1 MMRLS
6 DQRLRPR
13 LPSWT
18 SSPGFGV
25 AVLFVLAVILIAH
38 GEPQPSSRPSGTSV
52 GVSGSPKVPAAVPA
66 LLVIRAG
73 VVESRQGSSVRRVN
87 LPVAARPLSVVTG
100 RGISVVLA
108 ALDGRQ
114 RAYAVRPDLAVHDLG
129 PADAVIP
136 AATGAA
142 AVLVETG
149 LTEPGKLVASAAGTT
164 TASRTPSASPTETGP
179 PELRDFAVQRYD
191 PAARRVGISQ
201 FLPAGTRIATD
212 TAVGLVV
219 WKPVNRV
226 FDQGVALEPLSA
238 AAMLIRPNRS
248 LRQLGPVHPLAADA
262 TNLLVWDVAIRR
274 FGLMPLR
281 YATSTATSTASPSAS
296 AKPSASRSP
305 PARTGS
311 ASATASPTTVAGVRW
326 FQPTRGITVMTGPAS
341 FNPDGS
347 AFAVYGQVGPRRRL
361 IVAQLKNLGT
371 DRVEVLALV
380 QPPAPSSQPGRSSQ
394 PGSAGQSGPSVTVSG
409 SSTVGTTGAPASS
422 GSVGSGT
429 SATGSRSRSASPSV
443 PALQPDGFP
452 IQAPLTPLWWNGQVV
467 ALGADATVVGY
478 RPGSNQASLLDLGPE
493 DLQSMAEMP

>member
-1 MMRLS
+1 MT
-6 DQRLRPR
+6 RLRPR
-13 LPSWT
+13 LPHWT

-52 GVSGSPKVPAAVPA
+52 RVTGSAKAPAAVPP

-73 VVESRQGSSVRRVN
+73 VVESRQGHSVRPVK
-87 LPVAARPLSVVTG
+87 LPAAARPLSVVTG

-114 RAYAVRPDLAVHDLG
+114 RAYAVRPDLAVDDLG

-149 LTEPGKLVASAAGTT
+149 LTEPGKLVASATETT
-164 TASRTPSASPTETGP
+164 TPSRTPSASPTTTGP

-191 PAARRVGISQ
+191 AAGRRVGISQ
-201 FLPAGTRIATD
+201 FLPTATRIATD

-226 FDQGVALEPLSA
+226 FDKGVALEPLSA

-262 TNLLVWDVAIRR
+262 VNLLVWDVSIRR

-281 YATSTATSTASPSAS
+281 YATSTATSTVSPSAS
-296 AKPSASRSP
+296 AVPSGSGSP
-305 PARTGS
+305 PTRTRS

-326 FQPTRGITVMTGPAS
+326 FQPTRGITVVTGPAS
-341 FNPDGS
+341 FDPDGS
-347 AFAVYGQVGPRRRL
+347 AFAVYGQVGSRRRL
-361 IVAQLKNLGT
+361 IVAQLKNVGT
-371 DRVEVLALV
+371 DQVEVLALV
-380 QPPAPSSQPGRSSQ
+380 QPPAPSSQPARSSR
-394 PGSAGQSGPSVTVSG
+394 PGSAGGSGPSVTVSG
-409 SSTVGTTGAPASS
+409 SSTVGATGAPASS
-422 GSVGSGT
+422 DSANSGSGSSAPT
-429 SATGSRSRSASPSV
+429 SLSSKSVSPSI

-452 IQAPLTPLWWNGQVV
+452 IPAPLSPLWWNGQVV

-478 RPGSNQASLLDLGPE
+478 RPGSNQASLLDLGAD
-493 DLQSMAEMP
+493 DLHAMAEMP